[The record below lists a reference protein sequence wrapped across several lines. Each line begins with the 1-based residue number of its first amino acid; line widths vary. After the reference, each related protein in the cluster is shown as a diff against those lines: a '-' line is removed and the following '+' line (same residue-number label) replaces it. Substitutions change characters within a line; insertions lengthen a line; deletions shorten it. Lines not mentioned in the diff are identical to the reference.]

1 MTSIELLV
9 ASATTGPNSSGFE
22 NFWAI
27 LSKPDNIPI
36 VAMLFLV
43 LYFFGLSIKMGLE
56 NDRLTEKGEKDKIYD
71 KMNRWVYGANEDDTA
86 APEGKG

>member
-1 MTSIELLV
+1 MSILLIL
-9 ASATTGPNSSGFE
+9 ASATTGGGEPSGFA

-43 LYFFGLSIKMGLE
+43 LYFFGLSLKMGLE
-56 NDRLTEKGEKDKIYD
+56 NDRLTEKGEKAKIYD
-71 KMNRWVYGANEDDTA
+71 KMNRWVWGDSDET
-86 APEGKG
+86 EKS

>member
-1 MTSIELLV
+1 MSLHLIL
-9 ASATTGPNSSGFE
+9 ASAAAEKSSGFA

-43 LYFFGLSIKMGLE
+43 LYFFGLSMKMGLE
-56 NDRLTEKGEKDKIYD
+56 NDRLTAKGEKAKIYD
-71 KMNRWVYGANEDDTA
+71 KMNRWVWGDSDET
-86 APEGKG
+86 EKS